1 MSTYPVRYADNAA
14 SAAEIAEH
22 LARCDSRFVPRLS
35 ARVDIAAYAAKIA
48 ARATRFE
55 AWSGD
60 ELIGLVA
67 AYCND
72 GARGAAV
79 RAAFITSVSVL
90 EAWAGAGIA
99 AALVRR
105 SCEYAKLQSLGQVRL
120 EVAAGNAGAIR
131 LYERCGF
138 AVAERSPDWLTMTI
152 DLTADERC
160 EAQDRYARLRR

>member
-1 MSTYPVRYADNAA
+1 MNAIPLRHADNAA

-48 ARATRFE
+48 AQAMRFE
-55 AWSGD
+55 AWSGG

-72 GARGAAV
+72 GARGAA

-105 SCEYAKLQSLGQVRL
+105 CCEYAKLQSLGQVRL

-138 AVAERSPDWLTMTI
+138 SVAERSADRLTMTI
-152 DLTADERC
+152 DLTAGERC
-160 EAQDRYARLRR
+160 EAHDRYARLRR

>member
-1 MSTYPVRYADNAA
+1 MSARPVCHADNSA
-14 SAAEIAEH
+14 SAAQIAAH

-48 ARATRFE
+48 AHAVRFE
-55 AWSGD
+55 AWSGG

-72 GARGAAV
+72 AACG
-79 RAAFITSVSVL
+79 AAFITSVSVL
-90 EAWAGAGIA
+90 EAWSGAGIA

-105 SCEYAKLQSLGQVRL
+105 CCGYAKLQALGRLRL

-131 LYERCGF
+131 LYENCGF
-138 AVAERSPDWLTMTI
+138 SIAERSASWLTMTI
-152 DLTADERC
+152 DLAAIEPC
-160 EAQDRYARLRR
+160 EADDSYAQLRR